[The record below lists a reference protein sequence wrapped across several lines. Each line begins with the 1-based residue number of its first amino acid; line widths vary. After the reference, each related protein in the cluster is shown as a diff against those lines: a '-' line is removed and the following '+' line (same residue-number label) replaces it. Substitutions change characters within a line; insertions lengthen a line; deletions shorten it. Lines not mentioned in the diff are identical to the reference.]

1 MISVR
6 LTPPEMSKCVQM
18 ANLRA
23 QLARASGVKD
33 QKRSHDS
40 GFDIDLVGIKAELAT
55 SKVLGVEYDVH
66 NLGIDDGAD
75 MWFDNISIDVKAT
88 MREGDRLLFKAE
100 SAFRASIAILVHATD
115 EADVMQVR
123 GGASRKTF
131 FDRARQQDLGYG
143 PSFYLDNSNLTPIED
158 IWLFLMQHRLK

>member
-1 MISVR
+1 
-6 LTPPEMSKCVQM
+6 MSKCVQM

-40 GFDIDLVGIKAELAT
+40 GVSIDLVGIKAELAV

-66 NLGIDDGAD
+66 NLGIDSGAD

-88 MREGDRLLFKAE
+88 MRDGDRLLFKSE
-100 SAFRASIAILVHATD
+100 TAFKARIAILVHATED
-115 EADVMQVR
+115 ADVMRVR

-143 PSFYLDNSNLTPIED
+143 PSFYLDNINLTPIEE
-158 IWLFLMQHRLK
+158 IWLFLVQQRLK